1 MELGNDGLKIFY
13 GKKAFTYHEDAM
25 AFERELDQLCKRYE
39 LYRWAS
45 GQEVDTEIRDIAYDR
60 LPPQ

>member
-1 MELGNDGLKIFY
+1 MDLGNDGLKIFY
-13 GKKAFTYHEDAM
+13 GKEAFIAFEDAV
-25 AFERELDQLCKRYE
+25 AFERELDQLCKRYG

-45 GQEVDTEIRDIAYDR
+45 GQETDTSIRDIAYDR